1 VKVDLR
7 SETVVV
13 DPPRFAR
20 CRHAIEIA
28 AGPPGATESSPY
40 RRCPVGVIATV
51 DCPEYVGRAC
61 GFQEDRGDAAPAVVP
76 AEEVTVLAAELSRD
90 FLTPAYAR
98 RLAALRAGPG
108 RVPRGAEIL
117 VSFPVVTPPPEPP
130 PVRRTHLVAP
140 GPVNVS
146 PDGVRAH
153 PPRSPR

>member
-28 AGPPGATESSPY
+28 AGARGATEPSPY

-61 GFQEDRGDAAPAVVP
+61 GFQEDRGDAVPAVVP

-90 FLTPAYAR
+90 YLTPAYAR
-98 RLAALRAGPG
+98 RIAALRAGPG
-108 RVPRGAEIL
+108 SGRRGAEIL
-117 VSFPVVTPPPEPP
+117 ASFPVGTPPPEPP

-146 PDGVRAH
+146 PDRVRV
-153 PPRSPR
+153 PPRSAP